1 MCRGNRNFMNILVIG
16 SGGREH
22 SLCWSLRKSPNTK
35 KLFCSPGNAG
45 TNEIAEYV
53 SLNGF
58 EETAQFCLKERIDLV
73 VVGQE
78 APLVDGITDFL
89 ESKGIKVFGPSKAAS
104 ALEGSK
110 IYMKDLCKEFN
121 IPTAAYGA
129 FRDINKAAEF
139 INTMEPP
146 IVVKADGLAA
156 GKGVIIAESKNE
168 AIKTV
173 EEMFSGKFGDA
184 GKSIVI
190 EEFLEGEEVSFFAL
204 SDGENAIPFCSA
216 QDHKK
221 VGDGDTGPNTG
232 GMGTYSPAP
241 IMTEELENRVM
252 KEIINPTLTAMKKR
266 GTPFK
271 GVLFA
276 GLMITKN
283 SPKLLEYNIR
293 FGDPETQSMMLRL
306 KSDLPT
312 LLLASASGSI
322 KDHEVKLYPHAAIC
336 VVMAA
341 NGYPGDYKKNT
352 EIRNL
357 EKISSFPKVVIFH
370 AGTKLKNGKLLA
382 NGGRVLG
389 ICATGETIKEARDT
403 AYNAIGKIDW
413 PDGFYRHDIAL
424 KAVK

>member
-1 MCRGNRNFMNILVIG
+1 MNILVIG

-22 SLCWSLRKSPNTK
+22 ALCWSLRKSPNTK

-53 SLNGF
+53 NLNGF
-58 EETAQFCLKERIDLV
+58 EETAQFCLKEKIDLV

-78 APLVDGITDFL
+78 APLVEGITDFL
-89 ESKGIKVFGPSKAAS
+89 ESRGIKVFGPSQAAS

-110 IYMKDLCKEFN
+110 IYMKNLCKEFN
-121 IPTAAYGA
+121 IPTAAYAA
-129 FRDINKAAEF
+129 FTDIDKATAF
-139 INTMEPP
+139 INTMEIP

-190 EEFLEGEEVSFFAL
+190 EEFLSGEEVSFFAL

-241 IMTEELENRVM
+241 IMTKELENRVM
-252 KEIINPTLTAMKKR
+252 KEIINPTLAAMKKR

-312 LLLASASGSI
+312 LLYACAIGSI
-322 KDHEVKLYPHAAIC
+322 KNHKVELYPHATIC
-336 VVMAA
+336 IVMAA
-341 NGYPGDYKKNT
+341 KGYPGDYKKNT

-357 EKISSFPKVVIFH
+357 EKISTLSKVVVFH
-370 AGTKLKNGKLLA
+370 AGTKLENGKLLA

-389 ICATGETIKEARDT
+389 VCATGETIKEARDT
-403 AYNAIGKIDW
+403 AYNAIDKIDW
-413 PDGFYRHDIAL
+413 PYGFCRRDIAL
-424 KAVK
+424 KVVK